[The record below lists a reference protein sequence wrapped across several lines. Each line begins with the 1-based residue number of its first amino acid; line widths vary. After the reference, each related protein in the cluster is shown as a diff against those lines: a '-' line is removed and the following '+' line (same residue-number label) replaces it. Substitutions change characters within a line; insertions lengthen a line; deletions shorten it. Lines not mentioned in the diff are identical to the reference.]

1 MRRGLGSLPTA
12 NGGIARA
19 AYNVAITRGLDV
31 QPLLKRSNLT
41 TAQIKKPHVRIAAR
55 AQIAFLNEVASAI
68 QDDFLGVHLAQSL
81 DLRELG
87 LLYYVL
93 ASSETLGEALKRL
106 ARYSGIH
113 NEGVHITC
121 QNRNTLGVDFQY
133 LGVSRVS
140 DFHQI
145 EFFVTVLVRLCR
157 ELSGRRILPIAVQF
171 IHRKSA
177 VPSEIK
183 TFFGCGL
190 EFGAREDR
198 VVFAS
203 QATRAMTV
211 NPDPY
216 LNSLMR
222 QYCEEVLCQRRIK
235 VGDWRSNVENAVA
248 PLLPHGEATIENVAQ
263 RLGVSTRTLAR
274 RLATEN
280 VTFVEVLSELRLEL
294 AKRHLQ
300 EPRRK
305 IAEVAWLL
313 GYEDPSAF
321 SHAFKRWTGAS
332 PRQLASAAPHSIAEH
347 HGEITSLSGGFS
359 RGGD

>member
-1 MRRGLGSLPTA
+1 MILRAGGKKGRPMRRGLGSLPTA

-41 TAQIKKPHVRIAAR
+41 TAQIKKLHIRIAAR

-121 QNRNTLGVDFQY
+121 QDRNALGINFQY
-133 LGVSRVS
+133 FGVSRVS

-145 EFFVTVLVRLCR
+145 EFFATVLLRLCR

-171 IHRKSA
+171 THRKSA

-190 EFGAREDR
+190 EFSAREDR

-203 QATRAMTV
+203 PVKRVTTV
-211 NPDPY
+211 NADPY

-222 QYCEEVLCQRRIK
+222 QYCEEVLSQRHIK
-235 VGDWRSNVENAVA
+235 VGNWRSNVENAIA

-313 GYEDPSAF
+313 GYEDQSAF

-332 PRQLASAAPHSIAEH
+332 PRQLASTEPHRLQGHDAAN
-347 HGEITSLSGGFS
+347 
-359 RGGD
+359 